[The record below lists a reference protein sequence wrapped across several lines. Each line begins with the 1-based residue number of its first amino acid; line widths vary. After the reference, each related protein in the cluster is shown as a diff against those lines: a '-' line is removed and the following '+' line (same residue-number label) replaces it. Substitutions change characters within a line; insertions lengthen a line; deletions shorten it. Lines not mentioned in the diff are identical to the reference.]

1 MMRTSACATYLEVI
15 MLSKELI
22 SKSVEELAPL
32 IENKSFSTVELTK
45 AVLDQAEATQETVN
59 SYMEI
64 YKDDTLIGRGKK
76 KLRKKSIMENTGACT
91 AAFRWQRKII
101 FISKIR

>member
-76 KLRKKSIMENTGACT
+76 KLRKKSIMENTEACT
-91 AAFRWQRKII
+91 TAFRWL
-101 FISKIR
+101 